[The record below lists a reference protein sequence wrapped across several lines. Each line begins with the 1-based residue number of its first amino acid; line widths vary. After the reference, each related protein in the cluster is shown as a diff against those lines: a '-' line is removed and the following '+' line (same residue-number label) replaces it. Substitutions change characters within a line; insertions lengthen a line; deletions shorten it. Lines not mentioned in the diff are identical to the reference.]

1 MRYRSAAA
9 GLMLGAGLALGAAI
23 PASAASGVAVIFT
36 SGVQSLTCHPA
47 TYLISAGKVIRD
59 VQNGCDARV
68 WLHGTAGGVNWSYC
82 ISPFTSKA
90 PPAPFNM
97 AKNVQVTSNSAG
109 CNPG

>member
-23 PASAASGVAVIFT
+23 PASAASGV
-36 SGVQSLTCHPA
+36 
-47 TYLISAGKVIRD
+47 
-59 VQNGCDARV
+59 
-68 WLHGTAGGVNWSYC
+68 
-82 ISPFTSKA
+82 PFTSKV